1 MQPFF
6 HETRVKRI
14 DSTVFC
20 SGYEKRREPV
30 DHSEVILGT
39 TNISS
44 ISAPVTY
51 KISIETGGFKSEL
64 MCVSIRVFANDYFV
78 LWLKGGKII

>member
-14 DSTVFC
+14 DPTVF
-20 SGYEKRREPV
+20 SNGYEKRRESA

-39 TNISS
+39 TNMSS

-64 MCVSIRVFANDYFV
+64 MCVSIVLLTNDYFV
-78 LWLKGGKII
+78 LRPKGGKII